1 MMVGGA
7 SLVSLFK
14 EEEDLSSFF
23 KWAVG
28 EGPLQ
33 FNVNVE
39 ALAKAGELLS
49 VWFSE
54 EHPPLLIIYIFS
66 SNTSALHT
74 ITNPQS
80 KSHQAATIHFHKALT
95 LFTLSHR
102 TLELFLP
109 GYPRIMTLSMTSMPE
124 PSQLR
129 WPSPSPVPG

>member
-7 SLVSLFK
+7 SLISLFK
-14 EEEDLSSFF
+14 EEDLSSFF

-95 LFTLSHR
+95 LFTLSGR
-102 TLELFLP
+102 
-109 GYPRIMTLSMTSMPE
+109 
-124 PSQLR
+124 
-129 WPSPSPVPG
+129 